1 MWAVVLRPTVIG
13 ANGGGRL
20 RWSEPMVEV
29 ACGGWSRWW
38 WRHSCMWA
46 WGPPMSFLGHYM
58 KQGSSI
64 GDYIFVG
71 TDEYIQ
77 IIFVGLDRAPT
88 NI

>member
-1 MWAVVLRPTVIG
+1 VVR
-13 ANGGGRL
+13 ADGGGGL
-20 RWSEPMVEV
+20 RWLEPMVV
-29 ACGGWSRWW
+29 AAFMHVGV
-38 WRHSCMWA
+38 
-46 WGPPMSFLGHYM
+46 GPTHVIFRSL
-58 KQGSSI
+58 QEIGSSI